1 MLSDIEIA
9 QQAKLLPIKD
19 VAAQLGISEDG
30 VKVRL
35 KHAYEKLDVS
45 DRAGAIAVAI
55 KRGISRPSGVV

>member
-1 MLSDIEIA
+1 MA
-9 QQAKLLPIKD
+9 AK
-19 VAAQLGISEDG
+19 LGISEDG